1 MIPTSTVRTI
11 KMESEEIGVYIKAG
25 SIIARKYTRRMS
37 ALQTLNDNYML
48 DIYPTLEGDR
58 TAKGM
63 LYMDDGETFD
73 DRHTIIHFTYEDG
86 KFKITNSHNTY
97 THGQSFTIDEVN
109 IFGVPL
115 PPKKVL
121 VANGHIADECTEI
134 QYKYNP
140 QEEHVEVGCL
150 KIHMISSSTESEPL
164 IELVFHEARE
174 TEA

>member
-1 MIPTSTVRTI
+1 MFGDSLLIGATYPNFHQAKIYLPPSADWYNFYTSERMIPTSNVRTI

-48 DIYPTLEGDR
+48 DIYPTLEGVR

-73 DRHTIIHFTYEDG
+73 ERHTIIHFTYEDG

-97 THGQSFTIDEVN
+97 TQG
-109 IFGVPL
+109 
-115 PPKKVL
+115 
-121 VANGHIADECTEI
+121 
-134 QYKYNP
+134 
-140 QEEHVEVGCL
+140 
-150 KIHMISSSTESEPL
+150 
-164 IELVFHEARE
+164 
-174 TEA
+174 

>member
-1 MIPTSTVRTI
+1 
-11 KMESEEIGVYIKAG
+11 MESEEIGVYIKAG

-48 DIYPTLEGDR
+48 DIYPTLEGVR

-86 KFKITNSHNTY
+86 RFKITNSHNTY
-97 THGQSFTIDEVN
+97 TQGQSFIIDEVN

-121 VANGHIADECTEI
+121 VANGYIADECLEI

-150 KIHMISSSTESEPL
+150 KIHMINSSSESEPL

-174 TEA
+174 NEPRTEQKYDL